1 MLRAHEPATERH
13 VIKKYEGLEAYPL
26 LTAPQSRRPVRVC
39 ERERNWDNTKLQCW
53 RFYILK
59 EFWET
64 QV

>member
-39 ERERNWDNTKLQCW
+39 ERERNWDNTKLQC
-53 RFYILK
+53 
-59 EFWET
+59 
-64 QV
+64 